1 MKRAEPSENVKKNLL
16 DLQYNKYL
24 QYYTTSIILL
34 FTYFIGLGIAFITRQ
49 VDIHNTRQLLFV
61 AVITIGVVAF
71 IIVLLRNFRDH
82 QQNILD
88 EIREL
93 RL

>member
-1 MKRAEPSENVKKNLL
+1 MERAEPSENVKKNIL

-49 VDIHNTRQLLFV
+49 VDIYNTRQLLFV
-61 AVITIGVVAF
+61 VVITIGVVTF
-71 IIVLLRNFRDH
+71 IVVLIRNFKDH
-82 QQNILD
+82 QKNILE
-88 EIREL
+88 EIRKL
-93 RL
+93 KL